1 MKKIVL
7 IYGSIAGVIVGG
19 MLMGTM
25 PLYNNG
31 TLNHDHG
38 LLIGYTS
45 MVIALSLVFFGVK
58 SYRDKYLGGKITF
71 WKAVVMGLSISLVA
85 SIIYGIA
92 WEICYHTVAAGYSD
106 QMVMSYVEDLKKSG
120 ASAAEIEAGR
130 VKMEGFKTM
139 YENPIVRFGFTLMEI
154 LPVGL
159 VISALSATLLRKEDF
174 LPAAED

>member
-1 MKKIVL
+1 MKKVIL

-58 SYRDKYLGGKITF
+58 SYRDKYLGGRITF
-71 WKAVVMGLSISLVA
+71 WQAVLTGLSISLVA

-92 WEICYHTVAAGYSD
+92 WEICYHTIAAGYSD
-106 QMVMSYVEDLKKSG
+106 QMVVSYVDNLKKSG

-130 VKMEGFKTM
+130 VKMEEFKTM

-159 VISALSATLLRKEDF
+159 VITVLSAALLKKKDF
-174 LPAAED
+174 LPAEVD